1 MTEAQRL
8 ERGYRRFVALYPR
21 AFRRDSEE
29 EIVGVLMATA
39 REGQRRVGP
48 AESADLIR
56 GAVRMHR
63 GPRLPRGL
71 LTAVRLTYAG
81 AAAELAVL
89 IVLLVTAASLASASL
104 RRYPDFSA
112 AQWHGVLL
120 GYLPVVAAGGP
131 VLLALWAWM
140 ACANARG
147 NHAGRV
153 AFWTVWG
160 IIKLGIA
167 AVGLASFE
175 VYGMGG
181 VLAAAV
187 LLAVHVGAMAVIF
200 YPSKDALP
208 YRPHRQLDP
217 AQRLKAGTAR

>member
-1 MTEAQRL
+1 MTESQRL
-8 ERGYRRFVALYPR
+8 ERGYRRIVALYPR
-21 AFRRDSEE
+21 WFRRDSEE

-39 REGQRRVGP
+39 HEGQRRVGP

-63 GPRLPRGL
+63 GPRLPRAL

-81 AAAELAVL
+81 AAAELGVL
-89 IVLLVTAASLASASL
+89 IVLLVTAASLASASI

-112 AQWHGVLL
+112 AQWHAVLV
-120 GYLPVVAAGGP
+120 GHLPVVAAGGP

-153 AFWTVWG
+153 AFWVVWG
-160 IIKLGIA
+160 IIKAAIAAAGIA
-167 AVGLASFE
+167 GAA
-175 VYGMGG
+175 VYGIGG

-187 LLAVHVGAMAVIF
+187 LLVVHVGAMAVIF
-200 YPSKDALP
+200 YPSKDPLP

-217 AQRLKAGTAR
+217 AQH

>member
-1 MTEAQRL
+1 MTESQRL
-8 ERGYRRFVALYPR
+8 ERGYRRIVALYPR
-21 AFRRDSEE
+21 SFRRESEE

-39 REGQRRVGP
+39 HEGQRRVGP

-71 LTAVRLTYAG
+71 LTAVRLTYVG
-81 AAAELAVL
+81 AAAELGVL
-89 IVLLVTAASLASASL
+89 IVLLVTTASLASPSI

-112 AQWHGVLL
+112 AQWQAVLL
-120 GYLPVVAAGGP
+120 GHLPIVAAGGP
-131 VLLALWAWM
+131 VLVALWVWM

-147 NHAGRV
+147 NRAGRI

-160 IIKLGIA
+160 IIKIGIV
-167 AVGLASFE
+167 AVGLASFD
-175 VYGMGG
+175 VYGTGG

-187 LLAVHVGAMAVIF
+187 LFGVHVGAMAVIF
-200 YPSKDALP
+200 YPRKDALP

-217 AQRLKAGTAR
+217 AQR

>member
-1 MTEAQRL
+1 MTESQRL
-8 ERGYRRFVALYPR
+8 ERGYRRIVALYPS
-21 AFRRDSEE
+21 AFRRESEE

-39 REGQRRVGP
+39 REDQQRVGL

-63 GPRLPRGL
+63 GPRLPRAL
-71 LTAVRLTYAG
+71 LTAVRLTYVG

-89 IVLLVTAASLASASL
+89 IVLLVTGASLASASI

-112 AQWHGVLL
+112 AQWGAVLL
-120 GYLPVVAAGGP
+120 GHLPVVAAGGP
-131 VLLALWAWM
+131 VLLGLWVWM

-147 NHAGRV
+147 NHAGRMASWV
-153 AFWTVWG
+153 VWA
-160 IIKLGIA
+160 IIKVGIA
-167 AVGLASFE
+167 AVGLASFD
-175 VYGMGG
+175 VYGIGG

-187 LLAVHVGAMAVIF
+187 LLVVHVGAMAVIF
-200 YPSKDALP
+200 YPSKDPLP

-217 AQRLKAGTAR
+217 AQR

>member
-1 MTEAQRL
+1 MTESQRL
-8 ERGYRRFVALYPR
+8 ERGYRRIVALYPR
-21 AFRRDSEE
+21 SFRRDSEE

-71 LTAVRLTYAG
+71 LTAVRLTYVG
-81 AAAELAVL
+81 AAAELGVL
-89 IVLLVTAASLASASL
+89 IVLLVTAASLASASI

-112 AQWHGVLL
+112 AQWQAVLL
-120 GYLPVVAAGGP
+120 GHLAVVAAGGP

-147 NHAGRV
+147 ESRGQGRLLGGLGHHQGRYRGRGPRKLRRLRHRRR
-153 AFWTVWG
+153 ARCRRPAIRPRWG
-160 IIKLGIA
+160 HGRH
-167 AVGLASFE
+167 
-175 VYGMGG
+175 
-181 VLAAAV
+181 
-187 LLAVHVGAMAVIF
+187 LLPQQGRA
-200 YPSKDALP
+200 ALP
-208 YRPHRQLDP
+208 PAPPARPSP
-217 AQRLKAGTAR
+217 ALKARAAR